1 MSRRKLKVQFKHYAL
16 QTVLTVL
23 GVGTASAIVF
33 TFITIIKEVI

>member
-1 MSRRKLKVQFKHYAL
+1 MSRKLKVQFKHYAL